1 LIGFLLIHYRKSD
14 KIDNAISFSL
24 SSSYKCFFSRQNY
37 NCSQSDVC
45 GLEARRV
52 KKLFIESLRK
62 IMGGILLVSLIS
74 IGFSSFFQ
82 EYINIPKSITV
93 FEGQQLQ
100 IDKAVPVSVT
110 LNNNN
115 SSVSL
120 SDDKNAIHITGAEH
134 GNNEVLLELAGFPI
148 KKVDVNVLKDFK
160 VIPGGQSIGVKLNS
174 VGVLVVGHHQVSTEE
189 GKKSPGE
196 LAGIKV
202 GDIITK
208 INDKTIEKMA
218 DVGPFVKDSGQNG
231 KPLKV
236 VVSRENGEFTTSLQP
251 LKDENEDTYKLGLYI
266 RDSAAGIGTMTFYD
280 PKSMK
285 YGALGHVISDMDTK
299 KPIVVADGQIVRS
312 TVTSI
317 EKGSNGDPGEKLAR
331 FSSDGEVIGDIKRN
345 SPFGI
350 FGALNKD
357 IANGISDTPLPI
369 ALSHQVK
376 EGPAQILTVVDDDKV
391 EFFDIEIVSTIPQ
404 KFPATKGMVLK
415 VTDKKLL
422 EKTGGIVQG
431 MSGSPI
437 IQDGKLIGA
446 VTHVF
451 VNDPTSG
458 YGVHIEWMLNEA
470 GIDIYEKETQ
480 KAS

>member
-1 LIGFLLIHYRKSD
+1 
-14 KIDNAISFSL
+14 
-24 SSSYKCFFSRQNY
+24 
-37 NCSQSDVC
+37 
-45 GLEARRV
+45 
-52 KKLFIESLRK
+52 
-62 IMGGILLVSLIS
+62 MGGILLVSLIS

-82 EYINIPKSITV
+82 EYINIPKSISV

-100 IDKAVPVSVT
+100 IDKAVPVSVS
-110 LNNNN
+110 LNHNN

-120 SDDKNAIHITGAEH
+120 RDEKNTINISGAEH
-134 GNNEVLLELAGFPI
+134 GNSEVLLELAGFPI

-174 VGVLVVGHHQVSTEE
+174 VGVLVVGHHQVNTND

-196 LAGIKV
+196 IAGIKV

-208 INDKTIEKMA
+208 INGQRIEKMS
-218 DVGPFVKDSGQNG
+218 DVAPFVKDSGENG
-231 KPLKV
+231 KPLQV
-236 VVSRENGEFTTSLQP
+236 VISRESGEFTTNLQP
-251 LKDENEDTYKLGLYI
+251 LKDQNEESYKLGLYI
-266 RDSAAGIGTMTFYD
+266 RDSAAGIGTMTFYE

-331 FSSDGEVIGDIKRN
+331 FSSDREVIGNIKRN

-350 FGALNKD
+350 FGELNKD
-357 IANGISDTPLPI
+357 ISNGISDKALPI
-369 ALSHQVK
+369 SLSHQVK
-376 EGPAQILTVVDDDKV
+376 EGPAQILTVVDNDKV
-391 EFFDIEIVSTIPQ
+391 ELFDIEIVSTIPQ

-458 YGVHIEWMLNEA
+458 YGVHIEWMLTEA
-470 GIDIYEKETQ
+470 GIDIYEKPKQ

>member
-1 LIGFLLIHYRKSD
+1 
-14 KIDNAISFSL
+14 
-24 SSSYKCFFSRQNY
+24 
-37 NCSQSDVC
+37 
-45 GLEARRV
+45 
-52 KKLFIESLRK
+52 
-62 IMGGILLVSLIS
+62 MGGILLVSLIS

-82 EYINIPKSITV
+82 EYINIPKSISV

-100 IDKAVPVSVT
+100 IDKAVPVSVS
-110 LNNNN
+110 LNHNN

-120 SDDKNAIHITGAEH
+120 RDEKNTINISGAEH

-174 VGVLVVGHHQVSTEE
+174 VGVLVVGHHQVNTNE

-196 LAGIKV
+196 IAGIKV

-208 INDKTIEKMA
+208 INGQRIEKMS
-218 DVGPFVKDSGQNG
+218 DVAPFVKDSGENG
-231 KPLKV
+231 KPLQV
-236 VVSRENGEFTTSLQP
+236 VISRESGEFTTNLQP
-251 LKDENEDTYKLGLYI
+251 LKDQNEESYKLGLYI
-266 RDSAAGIGTMTFYD
+266 RDSAAGIGTMTFYE

-331 FSSDGEVIGDIKRN
+331 FSSDREVIGNIKRN

-350 FGALNKD
+350 FGELNKD
-357 IANGISDTPLPI
+357 ISNGISDKALPI
-369 ALSHQVK
+369 SLSHQVK
-376 EGPAQILTVVDDDKV
+376 EGPAQILTVVDNDKV
-391 EFFDIEIVSTIPQ
+391 ELFDIEIVSTIPQ

-458 YGVHIEWMLNEA
+458 YGVHIEWMLTEA
-470 GIDIYEKETQ
+470 GIDIYEKPKQ